1 MLPSLGAWRK
11 WRHAKLSILFLEWK
25 QRKAEQD
32 DAYTSAMIVK
42 MVKMMDEMYRVA
54 RDTLFIMQETQA
66 SLVKGVI
73 SALLFEYESSCTL
86 YFGRRSM
93 WK

>member
-1 MLPSLGAWRK
+1 VAPCRIEHLVS
-11 WRHAKLSILFLEWK
+11 EWK
-25 QRKAEQD
+25 QRKAEQG

-42 MVKMMDEMYRVA
+42 MVKMMDEMYRFA
-54 RDTLFIMQETQA
+54 QDTLFIMQETQA